1 MSDVNTGP
9 DAPENEQNG
18 GADTATAKTSNNA
31 PEAQPDDRNGYE
43 DDDFGQADTFPR
55 TYVEKLRTESAGYR
69 DRAKQAEDRA
79 DKLARRLHAALVKA
93 NGTLVDPDALPFD
106 LEHLDDD
113 EKLSA
118 AIEKLTD
125 SKPWLKARK
134 VAGDAGQGYRGSAE
148 TGVNLLELLRGNS

>member
-1 MSDVNTGP
+1 MSDETRP
-9 DAPENEQNG
+9 D
-18 GADTATAKTSNNA
+18 GADSNKQGAGNSDTADPAENA
-31 PEAQPDDRNGYE
+31 SDAQPGGDNGYE

-69 DRAKQAEDRA
+69 DRAKQAEERA

-93 NGTLVDPDALPFD
+93 NGTLVDPDALTFD

-118 AIEKLTD
+118 AIETLTTA
-125 SKPWLKARK
+125 KPYLRARK
-134 VAGDAGQGYRGSAE
+134 ATGDAGQGPRGDSKAALSWSDLF
-148 TGVNLLELLRGNS
+148 TS